1 MSYPLSRTEMAR
13 HIALC
18 FSFTLFVLWSSAGVT
33 AETLS
38 EGIFLVAT
46 DKLNNTSF
54 QQTVVLLTH
63 NSNRGTTGI
72 AINRPSQI
80 PLRKYLPHQ
89 KKLLTNDTELYLGG
103 PIKPDTIFVLMKT
116 KHPLAGMFEVAK
128 GLFFT
133 RGIQALAMDNEKKS
147 DSEKA
152 RAYAGYTGWGPGQL
166 NAEIDRGEWQVV
178 RSDPAIVFDKD
189 NKSVWEKLNGPKS
202 KPGLWI

>member
-1 MSYPLSRTEMAR
+1 MSYPLRCIEMAR
-13 HIALC
+13 HIVMC
-18 FSFTLFVLWSSAGVT
+18 FSVILYILWSATGVA

-80 PLRKYLPHQ
+80 PLSKYLPHQ
-89 KKLLTNDTELYLGG
+89 KKLLPRDGELFLGG
-103 PIKPDTIFVLMKT
+103 PIKPDTIFVLIKT
-116 KHPLAGMFEVAK
+116 KHPVAGMFEVAK
-128 GLFFT
+128 GLFFA
-133 RGIQALAMDNEKKS
+133 RGIQALAKGIENKNDDEQ
-147 DSEKA
+147 A

-166 NAEIDRGEWQVV
+166 NTEIDRGKWQVV
-178 RSDPAIVFDKD
+178 RSDPSIIFDQD
-189 NKSVWEKLNGPKS
+189 NKSVWEKLSGPNI
-202 KPGLWI
+202 KPGRWI